1 MTRAVIRRPGRVR
14 WALLVVTLGLG
25 ALGLRAEPTIPRES
39 VRWHYERALTLE
51 AQDQPGRALAALH
64 RALDAADE
72 RRRALQRAVKAALP
86 PDKRTD
92 IEQLE
97 RTAYDRRLAGAP
109 DQQRAQRALADE
121 FDRLAAAH
129 LTAADLAEWRA
140 LPLRTAECRY
150 LMAHLYWRSDRA
162 ADAILALTQ
171 IVDAPG
177 LPDHAPARLLLARAY
192 HRLGAW
198 ERALP
203 HLERLAAA
211 AGLADPDARRA
222 LKFLKTALSQRTT
235 PTDHAKAREALH
247 TLTTAVENACLS
259 EPATYRELTLGRG
272 LRDPVAYLELAHL
285 FEDEEDE
292 RREAFRAVLREAIRA
307 RDEFFPVAW
316 LALGDAEETRAAG
329 LEASGDR
336 SAAVQAYQ
344 AAAAAFETAFRQLEQ
359 LDFQPERDFDPAR
372 LPALRRK
379 IAALQE

>member
-1 MTRAVIRRPGRVR
+1 MTRIVIRRLVCAR
-14 WALLVVTLGLG
+14 WALFVVTLGLG
-25 ALGLRAEPTIPRES
+25 ALGLRAEPTIPRED

-51 AQDQPGRALAALH
+51 AQDQPGRALAALY
-64 RALDAADE
+64 RALDAADA
-72 RRRALQRAVKAALP
+72 RRRALRRAVKAALP
-86 PDKRTD
+86 ADKRTD

-97 RTAYDRRLAGAP
+97 RTAYDRRLTGSP

-162 ADAILALTQ
+162 ADAVLALTQ

-222 LKFLKTALSQRTT
+222 LKFLKTNLSQRTP
-235 PTDHAKAREALH
+235 PTDRAKAREALQ

-259 EPATYRELTLGRG
+259 EPTTYRALTLGRG

-285 FEDEEDE
+285 FEEDDE
-292 RREAFRAVLREAIRA
+292 RRDEARAVLLEAIRV
-307 RDEFFPVAW
+307 RDDFFPVAW
-316 LALGDAEETRAAG
+316 LALGDVEETRAAA
-329 LEASGDR
+329 LEADGDR

-359 LDFQPERDFDPAR
+359 LDFQPGRDFDPAR

-379 IAALQE
+379 IAALRN